1 MPTSEFRMPSLGADM
16 DVGRLVEW
24 KVQAGQDVHR
34 GDLVAT
40 VETDKGAIDVEIWED
55 GVIDELV
62 VELDEEVPVGTVL
75 ARLTTSGVA
84 AKPPRDPPPRDPPPP
99 QTRSSAL
106 PPPAPGPLGPKG
118 PPSSPSARRL
128 ARELGIDLGTV
139 TGTGPHGAIKRN
151 DVAQAA
157 GSTPSREEPK
167 PASPPTRKESKA
179 AGASM
184 RRAIAAAVTRSKRE
198 IPHYYLHHDVLMDP
212 ALDWLERT
220 NATRPPAERLLLAA
234 LLIRATAVAASEHP
248 QLNGF
253 WREGL
258 HPSEQVHVGFAIA
271 LRGGGLVAPALHD
284 ADAADVDATM
294 RSLRDLVKRARS
306 GGLRSSELSEG
317 TITISS
323 LGEQGV
329 DGLFGVIQPPQVALV
344 GFGCPRPRPWAVDG
358 LLGVRRVLRMTLSA
372 DHRASDGHRGA
383 LFLRRIA
390 ELLLDPAT
398 LAGPGGEP

>member
-1 MPTSEFRMPSLGADM
+1 MATSEFRMPSLGADM

-40 VETDKGAIDVEIWED
+40 VETDKGAIEVEIWED

-75 ARLTTSGVA
+75 ARLTIQGDNGAGEVA
-84 AKPPRDPPPRDPPPP
+84 SPPEP
-99 QTRSSAL
+99 RSSAL
-106 PPPAPGPLGPKG
+106 PALKSSPPAPKQR
-118 PPSSPSARRL
+118 PSSPSARRL
-128 ARELGIDLGTV
+128 ARELGVDLADV
-139 TGTGPHGAIKRN
+139 TGTGPHGAIKQD
-151 DVAQAA
+151 DVARAA
-157 GSTPSREEPK
+157 GSTPAREEPEPPVREK
-167 PASPPTRKESKA
+167 PEP

-184 RRAIAAAVTRSKRE
+184 RRAIAAAVSRSKRE
-198 IPHYYLHHDVLMDP
+198 IPHYYLHHDVLMDS

-220 NATRPPAERLLLAA
+220 NASRPPAQRLLLAV
-234 LLIRATAVAASEHP
+234 LLIRATARAASEHP

-253 WREGL
+253 WTDGFTG
-258 HPSEQVHVGFAIA
+258 SERVHVGFAIT

-284 ADAADVDATM
+284 ADTGDVDATM
-294 RSLRDLVKRARS
+294 ACLRDLVRRARS
-306 GGLRSSELSEG
+306 GGLRSSELSDA

-323 LGEQGV
+323 LGEQSV

-344 GFGCPRPRPWAVDG
+344 GFGCPRARPWAVDG

-390 ELLLDPAT
+390 ELLQDPAG
-398 LAGPGGEP
+398 LSAEREGP